1 VLPVTDD
8 RRTPTDLLR
17 LIAAGTASDVGTA
30 FLRSLAHHVVEALG
44 ADVVFIA
51 EGDETATILASAGP
65 DAGELPEGYAFA
77 VAGTPCSLTHERDV
91 VSLAVGTLAAFPED
105 RYVARHALDGYLAIV
120 MRGAGGERIGHLA
133 VMSSRRLEPSEETIA
148 VLRIFAAR
156 AGAELERRRHEAE
169 VAASRM
175 RLVSVA
181 DEERRR
187 IGRNLHD
194 GAQQRLIVLGHRL
207 TIAERKLQQGASDE
221 AVEHLHHAAEEARAA
236 GAELREL
243 ARGLHPAGLAE
254 YGLEPA
260 LKALAARSPIP
271 VEITA
276 LPDRRLPEVVE
287 VTVYY
292 LVSEAIANTVKYAGA
307 TGVRVHVEQQRERVV
322 AEVADDGAGGADLD
336 RGTGLKGLSER
347 LEALDGRLEL
357 DSPAGVGTRLRATI
371 PVAPYRTAREPFLE
385 FRDAE
390 DIANVLSGVK
400 TASISLARE
409 WELEGGTPAI
419 GRELAVRDLDGKR
432 HGAVE
437 VVRVSVM
444 PFSELDAGAVQDQD
458 PDAPSHEVWLER
470 RREFYACCREHLAE
484 LLGEPGWRLRDDEPM
499 VVLRYRLVAGE

>member
-1 VLPVTDD
+1 
-8 RRTPTDLLR
+8 
-17 LIAAGTASDVGTA
+17 
-30 FLRSLAHHVVEALG
+30 
-44 ADVVFIA
+44 
-51 EGDETATILASAGP
+51 
-65 DAGELPEGYAFA
+65 
-77 VAGTPCSLTHERDV
+77 
-91 VSLAVGTLAAFPED
+91 
-105 RYVARHALDGYLAIV
+105 
-120 MRGAGGERIGHLA
+120 MRGADGRRIGHLA
-133 VMSSRRLEPSEETIA
+133 VMSSRRLEPSPETIA
-148 VLRIFAAR
+148 VLRIFASR
-156 AGAELERRRHEAE
+156 AGAELERRRHEEALRRREAE

-207 TIAERKLQQGASDE
+207 TIAERKLQQDATDE
-221 AVEHLHHAAEEARAA
+221 AVEHLRHAAEEARAA

-271 VEITA
+271 VEIAA
-276 LPDRRLPEVVE
+276 LPDRRLPEVIE
-287 VTVYY
+287 VSVYY
-292 LVSEAIANTVKYAGA
+292 LVSEAIANAVKYAGA
-307 TGVRVHVEQQRERVV
+307 SGIRVSRRAAARPRGRRGRRRRRRRRRPGARDRPE
-322 AEVADDGAGGADLD
+322 GAGA
-336 RGTGLKGLSER
+336 SA

-357 DSPAGVGTRLRATI
+357 ESPRGRRHDACGRRS
-371 PVAPYRTAREPFLE
+371 PSRPTARRASPSSSS
-385 FRDAE
+385 ATPA
-390 DIANVLSGVK
+390 DIAKVLSGEK

-419 GRELAVRDLDGKR
+419 GRVLAVRDVEGRR

-444 PFSELDAGAVQDQD
+444 PFRELDAGSVQDQD
-458 PDAPSHEVWLER
+458 PDAPSHEMWLQR
-470 RREFYACCREHLAE
+470 RREFYAGCREQIAE

-499 VVLRYRLVAGE
+499 VVLRYRLVADE